1 MKVKLLWIALTRQTD
16 RLEGII
22 ASQSNAIAML
32 TSNGAHGQPHGA
44 PQATMNTLAPIQA
57 TSPQETNLFASPN
70 ILNRPELG
78 QMRAASSV
86 TIPYS
91 PRSPNVIDQGARQQM
106 YGSISNP
113 SYPQSTPESFA
124 RPEPTPAIQPPEQQ
138 SYYAA
143 GGIALTNPVPA
154 NDDHELPPYD
164 LLYSLTDLYFKHVN
178 TWCPILHRR
187 STFDTLFG
195 ASSLDEADR
204 MILHAIVAVT
214 LRFSADSRLDE
225 AARNRYYE
233 TSKRKVLLF
242 GLENSSVKAITALV
256 ILALDLTG
264 ESNGPKGWNVL
275 ALLARST
282 VQLGLSIEV
291 TSPAVQPRF
300 PSIYT
305 LRAMVLPDAMTWV
318 EDESRRRLFWMVY
331 ILDRYA
337 TVATAFEFALDE
349 KEIDRRLPCR
359 DDLFMKNQNV
369 ETRWFRN
376 KDRTDWLNNADNLGS
391 FSYYV
396 EVVGIM
402 SRIHEFLKIPIDI
415 MALGDVEQWQ
425 KQYRELDAT
434 LTSWKNSLP
443 REYNST
449 AQLFDNAASK
459 NINCGWVML
468 HVAYHT

>member
-1 MKVKLLWIALTRQTD
+1 M
-16 RLEGII
+16 
-22 ASQSNAIAML
+22 
-32 TSNGAHGQPHGA
+32 
-44 PQATMNTLAPIQA
+44 
-57 TSPQETNLFASPN
+57 
-70 ILNRPELG
+70 
-78 QMRAASSV
+78 
-86 TIPYS
+86 
-91 PRSPNVIDQGARQQM
+91 
-106 YGSISNP
+106 
-113 SYPQSTPESFA
+113 
-124 RPEPTPAIQPPEQQ
+124 QPPEQPA
-138 SYYAA
+138 YYAA
-143 GGIALTNPVPA
+143 GNVPLTNPVPST
-154 NDDHELPPYD
+154 DDHELPPYD
-164 LLYSLTDLYFKHVN
+164 LLYSLADLYFKHVN

-187 STFDTLFG
+187 TTFDTLFG
-195 ASSLDEADR
+195 PGSLDEADR
-204 MILHAIVAVT
+204 MLLHAIVAVT
-214 LRFSADSRLDE
+214 LRFSADPRLDE
-225 AARNRYYE
+225 AAKTRYYE
-233 TSKRKVLLF
+233 ASKKKVLLYGF
-242 GLENSSVKAITALV
+242 ENSSVKAIQALV
-256 ILALDLTG
+256 LLALDLTG
-264 ESNGPKGWNVL
+264 SSNGPKGWNVL

-291 TSPAVQPRF
+291 TSPAVAPRF

-305 LRAMVLPDAMTWV
+305 LRAMVLPEAMTWV
-318 EDESRRRLFWMVY
+318 EEESRRRLFWMVY

-337 TVATAFEFALDE
+337 TIVTAFDFALDE

-359 DDLFMKNQNV
+359 DDLFAKNQSV

-376 KDRTDWLNNADNLGS
+376 TDRTDWHDNSDNLGA

-459 NINCGWVML
+459 NINSGWVML
-468 HVAYHT
+468 HVAYHTYAGSHSVQIS